1 MSPGRELSLLRLCS
15 WMELLSRSHMKIRAV
30 GFSRVFVCVCTRR
43 RVCTA
48 VDDRRDER
56 NILIWTGKQHNSGNN
71 LARWVS
77 LLWNFDEYGRES
89 LFAFEKISKIFQ
101 NNKRKTRSKIIYH
114 IFTSNIHTHTHKHTR
129 ISYILL
135 YTTKNTK
142 DVRENTHTYIHT
154 QFTQSTINFKRSKQ
168 QQYLQF
174 THHLLCKFQTDH
186 APLLTTYIL

>member
-1 MSPGRELSLLRLCS
+1 MVWVLDESCLCCACVCEWS
-15 WMELLSRSHMKIRAV
+15 YCLVLTWKFVRSAFPV
-30 GFSRVFVCVCTRR
+30 CLCVCTYTS
-43 RVCTA
+43 CTD

-129 ISYILL
+129 ISYI
-135 YTTKNTK
+135 YCYIQQKTRRTYEK
-142 DVRENTHTYIHT
+142 THTRTYTH
-154 QFTQSTINFKRSKQ
+154 NLPNQ
-168 QQYLQF
+168 Q
-174 THHLLCKFQTDH
+174 
-186 APLLTTYIL
+186 